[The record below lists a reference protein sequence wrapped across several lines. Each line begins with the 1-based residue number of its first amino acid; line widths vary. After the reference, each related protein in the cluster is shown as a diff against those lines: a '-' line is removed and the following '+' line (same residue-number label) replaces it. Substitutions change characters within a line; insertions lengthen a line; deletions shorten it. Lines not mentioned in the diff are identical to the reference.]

1 MSNALHL
8 ELGLYS
14 KEFSSKSKTMDGNV
28 SEKALHPSPAFSASV
43 ARVNKIRMNKVAGK
57 PLYTMQ
63 PVKSTGHRF
72 REQKEA
78 RRKGLD
84 VLSEEAIL
92 GADNTE
98 NTKHGELGRENKSS
112 TAPLVAMLA
121 MGLFG
126 VAAVA
131 HGNILESLQSL
142 FTVTQ
147 TEGVLPPQNIEV
159 YVTPE
164 AHAKQPL
171 WLQRQR

>member
-1 MSNALHL
+1 MDQRKEMGIYASDF
-8 ELGLYS
+8 S
-14 KEFSSKSKTMDGNV
+14 KKVKTSDV
-28 SEKALHPSPAFSASV
+28 SEKALHPSPAFSASN
-43 ARVNKIRMNKVAGK
+43 ARVNKIRMNKVVGK

-63 PVKSTGHRF
+63 PVKSAGHRF

-84 VLSEEAIL
+84 LDEEAVLNANINKNMIA
-92 GADNTE
+92 GGT
-98 NTKHGELGRENKSS
+98 GENKSS

-121 MGLFG
+121 LGLFG
-126 VAAVA
+126 AASVA
-131 HGNILESLQSL
+131 HGNLFESLQS
-142 FTVTQ
+142 FVTQ
-147 TEGVLPPQNIEV
+147 TEGVLPSQNIDV